1 MPLQEN
7 PPKPVENPSLR
18 QESRYKIADVLPRS
32 QEPSLLDW
40 LEASG
45 RLMSREERESDY
57 AIDEE
62 EIAALMSVEDTT
74 YHDDDDDELVEED

>member
-1 MPLQEN
+1 M
-7 PPKPVENPSLR
+7 ENPSLR
-18 QESRYKIADVLPRS
+18 QESRYTIADVLPRS

-45 RLMSREERESDY
+45 RLMSREDRESEY

-74 YHDDDDDELVEED
+74 YDDDGDELVEED